1 MIILHKDLILN
12 MIYWYPEKNLNILIV
27 IFQILIHTDKH
38 FFKYIKY
45 ILGGLISVQNIS
57 LVLKM
62 TSETA
67 KMSSLF
73 VKHLALLGKKV
84 IVLS

>member
-1 MIILHKDLILN
+1 
-12 MIYWYPEKNLNILIV
+12 MIYWYPEKKYLNILIV
-27 IFQILIHTDKH
+27 IFKILIHTDKH

-45 ILGGLISVQNIS
+45 ILGGLTSVQNIS
-57 LVLKM
+57 PVVKM

-73 VKHLALLGKKV
+73 VTHLALLGKK
-84 IVLS
+84 